1 MVGMHGSVAA
11 NRAIQHA
18 DLIIALGARF
28 SDRVAQDTKT
38 WGHSARILQVDID
51 NSEINK
57 NVMIDKSVIAN
68 VHEFLEKAIP
78 FVEKADHSE
87 WRERTVSWKKKAP
100 YVKATDCPLH
110 PKDIMTIISE
120 FINDDAYFVTDVGQH
135 LPIITVILNNS
146 VLGMVYQWQ
155 TIFYDRRYSNTTPHR
170 KVDYVKV
177 AEGFSIKGFR
187 ATTPEEFQDAF
198 CRALQEDG
206 PVWIECVISQD
217 ERVLPMIPGGKS
229 VDDMIVG

>member
-1 MVGMHGSVAA
+1 
-11 NRAIQHA
+11 
-18 DLIIALGARF
+18 
-28 SDRVAQDTKT
+28 
-38 WGHSARILQVDID
+38 
-51 NSEINK
+51 
-57 NVMIDKSVIAN
+57 
-68 VHEFLEKAIP
+68 
-78 FVEKADHSE
+78 
-87 WRERTVSWKKKAP
+87 
-100 YVKATDCPLH
+100 
-110 PKDIMTIISE
+110 MTTISE
-120 FINDDAYFVTDVGQH
+120 FVNDDAYFVTDVGQHQMWAAQYLHHRKPHRFITSGGLGTMGFGYGAAIGTQMAHPDNRVVHITGDASFQMNLNEVVTAETQH

-155 TIFYDRRYSNTTPHR
+155 TIFYDQRYSNTTPHR

-198 CRALQEDG
+198 RRALQEEG